1 MGITKR
7 RKQFLEEVIKIYQD
21 TLLPV
26 HYETIAEAVGVSK
39 WTAYDVMKVLEK
51 EGYLKRI
58 YKKNQN
64 DTGRSIVL
72 FIPTEEVIKLTSD
85 NTKQISKPKKEKEI
99 KDELINIK
107 KISHNQFFSESVS
120 DLFKKMDD
128 FEIKV
133 EFCYYFLGILVIYL
147 NQLGKEHSDLAKFV
161 MTVSSK
167 THVQLSVFVGL
178 VVGMITF
185 KENDTIALNISENS
199 YQFFEFL
206 EELTSD
212 ELNKLVDFLNE
223 I

>member
-85 NTKQISKPKKEKEI
+85 NTKQISNPKKEKEI

-128 FEIKV
+128 FESKV

-147 NQLGKEHSDLAKFV
+147 NQLGKEHRDLTKFV
-161 MTVSSK
+161 MTVSGK